1 MIEDLNLLKGTSG
14 GVLFENAN
22 RDINMGVW
30 FDDPDI
36 EMNDIYFYNLLA
48 KQMNVSQLLNE
59 GLITKNKKYNTK
71 SCYVELHR
79 NGELNQVLKS
89 FTVFVFNTKL
99 V

>member
-79 NGELNQVLKS
+79 NGELNQIFIS
-89 FTVFVFNTKL
+89 ITVFVW
-99 V
+99 